1 MKRSKK
7 IMSLFL
13 GLLMLFNV
21 GINVKADSFEDSG
34 KVVDGSRLLHTNEA
48 TVTLE
53 NVSRGNI
60 LNNGTASIANNGN
73 GEVNVYGA
81 VLGSVVC
88 DKLVLRMTLQR
99 YSNGSWKN
107 VQSFSDTRYNHSM
120 LTKSYDVPVTKG
132 YYYRVKAVG
141 VAYKGDIT
149 ESKMPI
155 TNGIWID

>member
-141 VAYKGDIT
+141 VAYKGDIA